1 MMLVP
6 PCTPGSRIWVLDVG
20 FVREPIL
27 NICEIGLI
35 AGFRAKKRVRVS
47 QKAPSMQKKN
57 KS

>member
-1 MMLVP
+1 MVC
-6 PCTPGSRIWVLDVG
+6 PCTPGSRVWVLDVG

-27 NICEIGLI
+27 KICEIGLI
-35 AGFRAKKRVRVS
+35 AGFRTKKRVRVS